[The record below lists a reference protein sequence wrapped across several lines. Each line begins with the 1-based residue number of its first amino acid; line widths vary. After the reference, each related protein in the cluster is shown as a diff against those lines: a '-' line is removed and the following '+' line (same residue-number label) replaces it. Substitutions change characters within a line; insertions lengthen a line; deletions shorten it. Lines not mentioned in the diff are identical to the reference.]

1 MATGQ
6 DTRTLAVSLVAK
18 TELFNRNMNSARSSL
33 SGFQR
38 TAGGV
43 GGTMRSLGS
52 SFAGLVGTG
61 GALLVFTN
69 QMRTGI
75 REAIEFESAFANV
88 RKTVNASEPEFAALR
103 RELTQLS
110 VTTGESA
117 TELFRAAGAAGQIG
131 IRTENIARFTEV
143 MSEMAIASN
152 LTSDEAAIG
161 FSKWALVTGLAQEKI
176 ENLTSSV
183 VALGNS
189 SGANEGEILDT
200 SLRFASMA
208 KNAKMADSEIAALA
222 ASLISVGMAPEA
234 GGTAMSRIIT
244 DIGKA
249 AATGG
254 KELEIFAAL
263 AGQSS
268 GEFQQAFGAN
278 ATNAILSVAAGV
290 DRFSEAGGNTYLL
303 LEKLGMEDIRISQA
317 MLGLANSNEKVTENL
332 KNSAVAFEENNARS
346 KEAAERYKT
355 TEYQIM
361 QMNNSITAL
370 RVEMAGA
377 FMDSL
382 TGTVGSIKGISEA
395 LRGMND
401 LLKPI
406 GGIIGTIGQAFS
418 GLFSFTKTG
427 FFTSAGVIVTVFQK
441 IQGVVMVVISKIIG
455 AIKQLRDFFWSDEI
469 GAIMKGIT
477 GVSLDPFAGMDFE
490 KGQKSFYDSGMEMLG
505 GGGEL
510 GKFIDSIADKRNA
523 SAMEGVDKFKDIG
536 RSLIEGIF
544 TGNEAG
550 KPQAEAAGAEA
561 GQGFAYKFTEAMIA
575 QFGGKDDA
583 FVSGINALMG
593 GAEGVDKNGFGYK
606 ITESLMDMFGSKSQK
621 ESEAGRLLPT
631 LEKELGYQE
640 GITGEME
647 AQAKLSKDTGSGTAM
662 RAGEFAQNVGRIFGG
677 TGTVATPGEVSG
689 SPTSYAARGAMVAG
703 DARTGADASIPLLQ
717 GILES
722 VRQTA
727 TNTMR
732 PAVAVAG

>member
-43 GGTMRSLGS
+43 GGTMRSLGA

-61 GALLVFTN
+61 GALLAFTN

-75 REAIEFESAFANV
+75 RETIEFESAFANV

-189 SGANEGEILDT
+189 SGANEAEILDT

-254 KELEIFAAL
+254 KELEMFAAL
-263 AGQSS
+263 SGQSS
-268 GEFQQAFGAN
+268 TEFQQAFGAN
-278 ATNAILSVAAGV
+278 ATNAILSVAAGL

-332 KNSAVAFEENNARS
+332 KNSALAFEQNIARA

-355 TEYQIM
+355 AEYQIK
-361 QMNNSITAL
+361 QMNNSLTAL

-377 FMDSL
+377 YSDSFIGVITKTKEWTESL
-382 TGTVGSIKGISEA
+382 RTVNTLLANTGGLIGNWVNMMGAVIANPFNPAGAMKESFDNAKAGAAMTFGG
-395 LRGMND
+395 N
-401 LLKPI
+401 LLKGLGAGVADI
-406 GGIIGTIGQAFS
+406 FS
-418 GLFSFTKTG
+418 GK
-427 FFTSAGVIVTVFQK
+427 
-441 IQGVVMVVISKIIG
+441 
-455 AIKQLRDFFWSDEI
+455 
-469 GAIMKGIT
+469 
-477 GVSLDPFAGMDFE
+477 
-490 KGQKSFYDSGMEMLG
+490 
-505 GGGEL
+505 EL
-510 GKFIDSIADKRNA
+510 ANA
-523 SAMEGVDKFKDIG
+523 
-536 RSLIEGIF
+536 
-544 TGNEAG
+544 
-550 KPQAEAAGAEA
+550 KPQAEAAGTEA

-575 QFGGKDDA
+575 QFGGKDNA

-593 GAEGVDKNGFGYK
+593 GAEGADKNGFGYK

-631 LEKELGYQE
+631 LQKELGYQE

-647 AQAKLSKDTGSGTAM
+647 EQAKLVKKDTGQGTAM

-677 TGTVATPGEVSG
+677 TGAVEGGGTANASL
-689 SPTSYAARGAMVAG
+689 TSFAARSAMAAG

-717 GILES
+717 GILDAS
-722 VRQTA
+722 KQIV

-732 PAVAVAG
+732 PAVALAG

>member
-33 SGFQR
+33 QGFQR

-254 KELEIFAAL
+254 KELEMFAAL

-268 GEFQQAFGAN
+268 AEFQQAFGAN
-278 ATNAILSVAAGV
+278 ATNAILSVAAGL

-332 KNSAVAFEENNARS
+332 KNSALAFEENIARA

-355 TEYQIM
+355 AEYQIK
-361 QMNNSITAL
+361 QMNNSLTAL

-377 FMDSL
+377 YSDSFIGVITKTKEWTESL
-382 TGTVGSIKGISEA
+382 RTVNTLLANTGGLIGNWVNMMGAVIANPFNPAGAMKESFDNAKAGAAMTFGG
-395 LRGMND
+395 N
-401 LLKPI
+401 LLKGLGAGVADI
-406 GGIIGTIGQAFS
+406 FS
-418 GLFSFTKTG
+418 GK
-427 FFTSAGVIVTVFQK
+427 
-441 IQGVVMVVISKIIG
+441 
-455 AIKQLRDFFWSDEI
+455 
-469 GAIMKGIT
+469 
-477 GVSLDPFAGMDFE
+477 
-490 KGQKSFYDSGMEMLG
+490 
-505 GGGEL
+505 EL
-510 GKFIDSIADKRNA
+510 ANA
-523 SAMEGVDKFKDIG
+523 
-536 RSLIEGIF
+536 
-544 TGNEAG
+544 
-550 KPQAEAAGAEA
+550 KPQAEASGAEA

-575 QFGGKDDA
+575 QFGGKDNA
-583 FVSGINALMG
+583 FVSGINSLMG
-593 GAEGVDKNGFGYK
+593 GSEGVDKNGFGYK
-606 ITESLMDMFGSKSQK
+606 ITESLMDMFGGKSQK
-621 ESEAGRLLPT
+621 ESESGRLLPT

-689 SPTSYAARGAMVAG
+689 SPTSYAARGAMAAG

>member
-1 MATGQ
+1 
-6 DTRTLAVSLVAK
+6 
-18 TELFNRNMNSARSSL
+18 MNSARSSL
-33 SGFQR
+33 QGFQR
-38 TAGGV
+38 TAGGIT
-43 GGTMRSLGS
+43 GAMRGLTS
-52 SFAGLVGTG
+52 SFAGMVGTG
-61 GALLVFTN
+61 GALLAFAN
-69 QMRTGI
+69 QVRTGV

-88 RKTVNASEPEFAALR
+88 RKTVNASEQDFASLR
-103 RELTQLS
+103 MELTQLS

-200 SLRFASMA
+200 SLRFAAMA

-254 KELEIFAAL
+254 KELEMFAAL

-268 GEFQQAFGAN
+268 AEFQQAFGAN
-278 ATNAILSVAAGV
+278 ATNAILSVAAGLN
-290 DRFSEAGGNTYLL
+290 RFSEAGGNTYLL

-317 MLGLANSNEKVTENL
+317 MLGLANANEKVTENIR
-332 KNSAVAFEENNARS
+332 NSATAFEENNARS

-355 TEYQIM
+355 TEYQIK
-361 QMNNSITAL
+361 QMNNSLTAL
-370 RVEMAGA
+370 RVEMAGEL
-377 FMDSL
+377 MDSM
-382 TGTVGSIKGISEA
+382 TGTIGNIKGISEA
-395 LRGMND
+395 LRGMNSA
-401 LLKPI
+401 LKPI
-406 GGIIGTIGQAFS
+406 GGILGTLMQVMSSSLSARKAELYLFAGAF
-418 GLFSFTKTG
+418 
-427 FFTSAGVIVTVFQK
+427 VTVFQK
-441 IQGVVMVVISKIIG
+441 IQGVVMIAISNIIG
-455 AIKQLRDFFWSDEI
+455 AIKQFRDFFWTDEI
-469 GAIMKGIT
+469 GAIMTSLT
-477 GVSLDPFAGMDFE
+477 GVNIDPFAGMDFE
-490 KGQKSFYDSGMEMLG
+490 KGQKSFFDNGMEMLKG
-505 GGGEL
+505 GGAMGDFANDLFSKSGDAYNES
-510 GKFIDSIADKRNA
+510 IDKY
-523 SAMEGVDKFKDIG
+523 KDIG
-536 RSLIEGIF
+536 RALVKGIF

-550 KPQAEAAGAEA
+550 KPQAEAAGAAA
-561 GQGFAYKFTEAMIA
+561 GDSFAYKFTEAMIA
-575 QFGGKDDA
+575 RFSGKDNA

-593 GAEGVDKNGFGYK
+593 GEQGVDKNGFGYK
-606 ITESLMDMFGSKSQK
+606 ITEALMDMFGSKSQK

-631 LEKELGYQE
+631 LQKELGYQE

-647 AQAKLSKDTGSGTAM
+647 EQAKLSKDAGQGTAM

-677 TGTVATPGEVSG
+677 TGATATGG
-689 SPTSYAARGAMVAG
+689 TANASPTSFAARSAMAAG

-717 GILES
+717 GILDAS
-722 VRQTA
+722 KQIV